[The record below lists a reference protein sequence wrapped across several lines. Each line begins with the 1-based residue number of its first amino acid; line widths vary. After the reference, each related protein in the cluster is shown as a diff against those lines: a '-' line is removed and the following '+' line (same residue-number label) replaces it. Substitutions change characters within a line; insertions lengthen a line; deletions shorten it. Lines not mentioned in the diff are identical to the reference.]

1 MKTMAI
7 VAFAVLAAVQTGCTG
22 YAFNAAEDAPEETGG
37 AAGQSAAGQAG
48 IPSLGGMGGLS
59 AGGSSGTGGS
69 LGNPPHPSTGGTS
82 SYGGSGGTP
91 GSGGTSIGGSSGIGG
106 IPSTGGAS
114 GSFGSGGN
122 SGSYGTGGTS
132 TGGSSSVGGSS
143 GSPSTGGTGGAT
155 SCTQGNCSGCTSC
168 WSLCQCLGYDG
179 MCPQLCGTS
188 STGGSGGTSG
198 SGGTTSTGGSGGNSG
213 SSGSGGTSTGGVS
226 GTGGSGGS
234 SATAKKL
241 SIIFDTASA
250 MSNFLFTHMSDAGGF
265 FFPGQ
270 ACEGTGST
278 RICSVEIEPSFR
290 WDFWAYTGATGDS
303 QWSPGLDWN
312 TNACKSFAAVQVKEG
327 SAEVPFRMEKVGSGC
342 HFVIE
347 YGASNTS
354 DSDGDGS
361 PDSSDCKPHNPSALP
376 GGKEICGNGLDED
389 CSGGDAF
396 CGGGSSGSG
405 GTGGTG
411 GTGGSGGSGGG
422 SSLTDMTFDVFG
434 QSGSGT
440 FMAIAPVFSSTGC
453 SSQSLKDPVSNSW
466 VGAARCQLKVD
477 RSQNLEF
484 NVQVNNT
491 WATGYSTPGT
501 CQKYLRVYAWT
512 NFCSDSNQ
520 TGCYPA
526 ADYDDSSSTSFPQQM
541 WHAYANNTC
550 HIFLPKL

>member
-1 MKTMAI
+1 
-7 VAFAVLAAVQTGCTG
+7 
-22 YAFNAAEDAPEETGG
+22 
-37 AAGQSAAGQAG
+37 
-48 IPSLGGMGGLS
+48 
-59 AGGSSGTGGS
+59 
-69 LGNPPHPSTGGTS
+69 
-82 SYGGSGGTP
+82 
-91 GSGGTSIGGSSGIGG
+91 
-106 IPSTGGAS
+106 
-114 GSFGSGGN
+114 
-122 SGSYGTGGTS
+122 
-132 TGGSSSVGGSS
+132 
-143 GSPSTGGTGGAT
+143 
-155 SCTQGNCSGCTSC
+155 
-168 WSLCQCLGYDG
+168 
-179 MCPQLCGTS
+179 
-188 STGGSGGTSG
+188 
-198 SGGTTSTGGSGGNSG
+198 
-213 SSGSGGTSTGGVS
+213 
-226 GTGGSGGS
+226 
-234 SATAKKL
+234 
-241 SIIFDTASA
+241 
-250 MSNFLFTHMSDAGGF
+250 MSNFSFTHMSDAGGL